1 MKHLNIGRCLT
12 LFIILLFSN
21 NFVFAQQKKELD
33 SIKNVLEKVYD
44 LDQNIRDSVSHHL
57 DESGVNSVE
66 YKQALKS
73 MLVTD
78 SALQKIVFGIL
89 DKYGWPLKK
98 QTSAKASEGIF
109 FVIQHAPLDAQKK
122 YSTLLDKAF
131 KAGEVEKWAYAFFK
145 DRVNM
150 REGKFQIYGS
160 QTGRDEQGSIYVFP
174 IGDEPNVDKRRR
186 KLGMGPLKD
195 HLKDNGIDDYKR
207 PVEDHYKGKI
217 VLIGHLYAPSKKGIA
232 DAEIYLKDEL
242 IGKTND
248 KGFFEIPVNKEPQ
261 EKITITIISEGHK
274 TINYPVSGN
283 KDFYEMYMQ
292 LK

>member
-1 MKHLNIGRCLT
+1 MKHLHIGACLT
-12 LFIILLFSN
+12 LLSLFFFNSN
-21 NFVFAQQKKELD
+21 SAFAQQAKELD
-33 SIKNVLEKVYD
+33 SIRTILEKVYD
-44 LDQNIRDSVSHHL
+44 MDQNIRDSVGHYR
-57 DESGVNSVE
+57 DKNGINSTE
-66 YKQALKS
+66 YKNALKA

-78 SALQKIVFGIL
+78 SSLQKIVFGVL
-89 DKYGWPLKK
+89 DKYGWPSKK

-109 FVIQHAPLDAQKK
+109 FVLQHSELDAQKK
-122 YSTLLDKAF
+122 YSPLLDQAF
-131 KAGEVEKWAYAFFK
+131 KAAEVEKWAYAFFK

-160 QTGRDEQGSIYVFP
+160 QTGRDGQGNIYVFP
-174 IGDEPNVDKRRR
+174 IGDEPNVDKRRK

-195 HLKDNGIDDYKR
+195 HLKDNGIANYKR
-207 PVEDHYKGKI
+207 PAEDAFKGKI
-217 VLIGHLYAPSKKGIA
+217 VLIGHLFDPSQQGIA
-232 DAEIYLKDEL
+232 DADIYLKDQL
-242 IGKTND
+242 IGKTNN
-248 KGFFEIPVNKEPQ
+248 KGFFEIPVLKEPQ